1 MPPATPLP
9 AATVILLRD
18 GPVSPEVLMLRRHGK
33 SEFLPDTYVFPGGRV
48 EESDFELA
56 DRVSGLSG
64 AAAAARL
71 GGGRSPREALAFVV
85 AAIRETFEESG
96 ILLARRRGAH
106 ALVDAATADSL
117 AHHRLGVQEGATP
130 FREIV
135 LAGDLELAGDG
146 LAAHGHWITPEMV
159 PQRFDTLFFTA
170 VAPAGQLA
178 AHDGIEATDHV
189 WVRPEDALARA
200 RSGELR
206 IIFPTFANLETLVG
220 FRTAAD
226 ALESSR
232 KRPLVPVLPRM
243 VERDGERM
251 LVIPEDAGYATSF
264 ERVPAPQPR

>member
-1 MPPATPLP
+1 MPPVTPLP

-18 GPVSPEVLMLRRHGK
+18 GPVSPEVLMLQRHAR

-48 EESDFELA
+48 EEADFELA
-56 DRVSGLSG
+56 DRVGSLSG
-64 AAAAARL
+64 ASAAERL
-71 GGGRSPREALAFVV
+71 GGGRTPREALAFVV

-96 ILLARRRGAH
+96 ILLARRRGEH

-117 AHHRLGVQEGATP
+117 AHHRLGMQEGATS

-146 LAAHGHWITPEMV
+146 LAAHAHWITPEMV

-170 VAPAGQLA
+170 VAPQGQLA
-178 AHDGIEATDHV
+178 AHDGVEATDHV
-189 WVRPEDALARA
+189 WIRPDDALLRARA
-200 RSGELR
+200 GKLR
-206 IIFPTFANLETLVG
+206 IIFPTLANLETLLG
-220 FRTAAD
+220 FRTASEV
-226 ALESSR
+226 LESSR

-243 VERDGERM
+243 VERNGERV

-264 ERVPAPQPR
+264 ERMPVPPAR